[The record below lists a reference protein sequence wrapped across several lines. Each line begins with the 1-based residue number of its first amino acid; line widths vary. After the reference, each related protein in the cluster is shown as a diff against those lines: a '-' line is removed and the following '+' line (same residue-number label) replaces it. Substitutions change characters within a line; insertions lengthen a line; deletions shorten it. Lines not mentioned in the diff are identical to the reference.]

1 MARTNIEK
9 SLLKIVSFFN
19 FQGSANHGNEG
30 GKPTVSNQHSQ
41 FEYILITIDMKNGY
55 TDFSAFQIMPISP

>member
-30 GKPTVSNQHSQ
+30 GKPTVSNENSV
-41 FEYILITIDMKNGY
+41 
-55 TDFSAFQIMPISP
+55 